1 MRSLHEAHGA
11 KGLAILALPSSQF
24 GGQEFAK
31 DADIKVRAPEGPVR
45 RWERQISYVRWT
57 SFYLGTQTEA
67 EHAVCCCKTRPLS
80 LVFV

>member
-57 SFYLGTQTEA
+57 SFFFISGPRRRQSMRF
-67 EHAVCCCKTRPLS
+67 CCC
-80 LVFV
+80 